1 MGRNWVNYV
10 YRTRWVAR
18 LDVLSVDSFCNL
30 FPAIQTA
37 LEIIA
42 ENIDDKYSRRKVDKA
57 KSLFMSFCPFQ
68 TIVNVVMISMVIIH
82 KRPYKEAARYWQR
95 FSQRDEWCKSIGNFK
110 RITKKYRKAWCNIVS
125 RVFNSR

>member
-42 ENIDDKYSRRKVDKA
+42 ENIDDKYSRRQGRQSEIVIHEFLSISNYCKCCDDQHGHHTQEALQRGCKV
-57 KSLFMSFCPFQ
+57 L
-68 TIVNVVMISMVIIH
+68 TEI
-82 KRPYKEAARYWQR
+82 
-95 FSQRDEWCKSIGNFK
+95 
-110 RITKKYRKAWCNIVS
+110 
-125 RVFNSR
+125 